1 MKKGDLNIIKTIGK
15 KRTEYPCFPSNILKF
30 VQQHQQEQHFRH
42 RRELLPNPATKEIE
56 IY

>member
-1 MKKGDLNIIKTIGK
+1 MKKGDLNIIKRIGK
-15 KRTEYPCFPSNILKF
+15 KRTEYPCFLSNILKF